1 MSFILKKF
9 LNNVKHPNIIVFV
22 FLNLVFITT
31 KHADFSSK
39 IKAMKINSMIV
50 EIDGIDKE
58 ILRF

>member
-1 MSFILKKF
+1 M
-9 LNNVKHPNIIVFV
+9 VP
-22 FLNLVFITT
+22 ITT